1 MKAIANF
8 FEELSSLAKMCAL
21 TRIGLETRPA
31 FNWEKQ
37 MENVRS
43 PATKEDADLKRA
55 ELRARLQREFH
66 IAALFIPVKTVASV
80 LGLSPSTIYAYIRT
94 DSFFLPY
101 RLINK
106 TPMIA
111 LDDLVEW
118 CLRCSSPRCTPP
130 FKTPSSLVSRVSP
143 VNGNNQPLSSGI
155 ERISAVDRAVAET
168 MAQLGLAPVR
178 RSPRGR

>member
-1 MKAIANF
+1 
-8 FEELSSLAKMCAL
+8 
-21 TRIGLETRPA
+21 
-31 FNWEKQ
+31 
-37 MENVRS
+37 MENAQ
-43 PATKEDADLKRA
+43 PLGTQKDAEVERA

-118 CLRCSSPRCTPP
+118 CLRCSTSASQV
-130 FKTPSSLVSRVSP
+130 KTSASLVSNTSCADRNKPSP
-143 VNGNNQPLSSGI
+143 PPRR
-155 ERISAVDRAVAET
+155 ERILPADRVVAET
-168 MAQLGLAPVR
+168 LAQLGMQSRKRMPRVR
-178 RSPRGR
+178 